1 MTNISRRQFVK
12 GSIAAMATIT
22 LAGTKSSGRVLG
34 ANETIRIG
42 VAGLNGRGAEH
53 VGQFARMRD
62 VQITYMIDPDTRTY
76 NRRIQQLPDGAN
88 RPRTVQD
95 VRRALEDRNVDAIS
109 IATPNHWH
117 ALMTI
122 WAAQAGKH
130 VYVEKP
136 CSHNVHEG
144 RIALD
149 TARRRNVIVQHGTQS
164 RTEGHWANTI
174 EAIRSGRYGRLLVSR
189 ALVYKL
195 RNTIGTRPN
204 SDPPAE
210 LDFNLWLGPAQRTA
224 FHTNLVHY
232 NWHWF
237 WPFGNGDIG
246 NQGVHQMD
254 IARWAIRDATLPR
267 SVVSVGGRFGYSDQ
281 GETPNT
287 QLTLMDFGDT
297 KLIFEVRGLSSQAYR
312 GQGLNGGNVFHLE
325 QGVIAGNR
333 FFPRGEGAGE
343 AIPNMNPRRGPGGTN
358 HFANFIAAVRSGRR
372 ADLNADIEEGHF
384 SSALCHLANISY
396 RLGSNAPFAPRTR
409 AFGDN
414 RDAVETLERMEAHLS
429 GAPHNLRLADLQ
441 LKVGPRLEVQA
452 RTENFNGNAEA
463 NRLLTR
469 EYREGFVVPDRVG

>member
-1 MTNISRRQFVK
+1 MSKLTRRNFVK

-22 LAGTKSSGRVLG
+22 VAGTKSSGQVVG
-34 ANETIRIG
+34 ANEAVRVA
-42 VAGLNGRGAEH
+42 VAGLNGRGASH
-53 VGQFARMRD
+53 VGAFAGMPN
-62 VQITYMIDPDTRTY
+62 VQIAYLVDPDTRTY
-76 NRRIQQLPDGAN
+76 QRRLTQIGNRGAA
-88 RPRTVQD
+88 PRTVQD
-95 VRRALEDRNVDAIS
+95 IRRALEDRNVDAIS

-149 TARRRNVIVQHGTQS
+149 MARRHNVIVQHGTQS
-164 RTEGHWANTI
+164 RTEGGWANTVA
-174 EAIRSGRYGRLLVSR
+174 AIHSGRYGRLLVSR
-189 ALVYKL
+189 ALCYKL
-195 RNTIGTRPN
+195 RNSIGTRPTGN
-204 SDPPAE
+204 PPAE
-210 LDFNLWLGPAQRTA
+210 VDFNLWVGPAQMTA

-237 WPFGNGDIG
+237 WAFGNGDIG

-254 IARWAIRDATLPR
+254 IARWAIQGATLPR
-267 SVVSVGGRFGYSDQ
+267 SVVSVGGRFGYVDQ

-287 QLTLMDFGDT
+287 QVTLMDFGQT
-297 KLIFEVRGLSSQAYR
+297 QLIFEVRGLSGAGYR
-312 GQGLNGGNVFHLE
+312 GQSVGNVFHLE
-325 QGVIAGNR
+325 NGVIAGNR
-333 FFPRGEGAGE
+333 FYPRGETGAGE
-343 AIPNMNPRRGPGGTN
+343 AIPQMEARRGPGAN
-358 HFANFIAAVRSGRR
+358 HFANFIAAVRSRR
-372 ADLNADIEEGHF
+372 VADLNADIEEGHY
-384 SSALCHLANISY
+384 SSALCHLANISMQM
-396 RLGSNAPFAPRTR
+396 GTNAPFTPRTR

-414 RDAVETLERMEAHLS
+414 AQALEAVERMEAHLS

-452 RTENFNGNAEA
+452 RTENFNGNADA

-469 EYREGFVVPDRVG
+469 QYREGFVVPDRVG